1 MCRLPGCRRPA
12 ALENTP
18 PSKYCT
24 PQHGVEYMT
33 KHVIP
38 FSTFTR
44 SHIAALATPAP
55 NAAEF
60 KKLGDRIPTP
70 PPPAIHAYPEETR
83 RLAEIAEERVAL
95 VAHQKRILQ
104 RGKYALLAQ
113 ERKVRITEELKND
126 PDMGKVTNICG
137 FDTRMALDDAEW
149 DEWCNEDEGREV
161 FETGVIPGRD
171 GVCLKKTCRTHKGW
185 QQLFTEEQ
193 NKMERERLER
203 VVALKKEERKIRER
217 QKRRAVKD
225 ESEGWVKLPET
236 PSASSF

>member
-1 MCRLPGCRRPA
+1 
-12 ALENTP
+12 
-18 PSKYCT
+18 
-24 PQHGVEYMT
+24 MT

-44 SHIAALATPAP
+44 SQITALANPAP

-70 PPPAIHAYPEETR
+70 PPPAIHPYPEETR

-225 ESEGWVKLPET
+225 ESEGWVQLPER